1 ISENGGKWLQKIQ
14 LFDLYEGDHIE
25 EGKKSMAYSLY
36 YANPNATLKED
47 EVNDDF
53 KRVQK
58 ALIDRF
64 NVEIRKAFL
73 CLKIIAMS
81 HCLLTE
87 ERTVTHF
94 SGSMSNSVDEIILRV
109 RFINCI
115 LFFYN

>member
-1 ISENGGKWLQKIQ
+1 MLVDEDITHAELEVVISENGGKWLQKIQ

-47 EVNDDF
+47 EVNNDF

-64 NVEIRKAFL
+64 NVEILAFV
-73 CLKIIAMS
+73 LKNTMS
-81 HCLLTE
+81 HCLLKK
-87 ERTVTHF
+87 
-94 SGSMSNSVDEIILRV
+94 GQ
-109 RFINCI
+109 
-115 LFFYN
+115 